1 MNINN
6 IEALIA
12 YMSEKES
19 KFMFFWGH
27 RKVADK
33 VTKSCFSQWFESS
46 FSHEGIQYK
55 TAEHFMMAEKAK
67 LFDPE
72 SDVFSKIIE
81 AKDPGKAKK
90 LGRQIKHFDEQ
101 IWLEQRFDIVV
112 KGNYLKFS
120 QNPELKQ
127 FLLNTSYRVIVEA
140 SPVDPIWGIGMAAD
154 HRDAANPKRWKG
166 LNLLGFALMQV
177 RDQLEKASY

>member
-12 YMSEKES
+12 YMSEKEP

-33 VTKSCFSQWFESS
+33 VTKSCFS
-46 FSHEGIQYK
+46 
-55 TAEHFMMAEKAK
+55 MMAEKAK
-67 LFDPE
+67 LFDPK

>member
-12 YMSEKES
+12 YMSEKEP

-46 FSHEGIQYK
+46 FSHE
-55 TAEHFMMAEKAK
+55 
-67 LFDPE
+67 
-72 SDVFSKIIE
+72 
-81 AKDPGKAKK
+81 GKAKK